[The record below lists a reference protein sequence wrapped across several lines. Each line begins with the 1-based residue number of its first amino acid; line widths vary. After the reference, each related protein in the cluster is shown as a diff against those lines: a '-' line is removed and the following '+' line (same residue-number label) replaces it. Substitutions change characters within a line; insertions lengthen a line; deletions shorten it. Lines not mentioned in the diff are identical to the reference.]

1 MTPQPNRPLTAE
13 DVGLLKRGDVLRLET
28 DYERGFPAHAGGIT
42 TVEDVDLE
50 GDTITVRTHGG
61 LLEYFYPRTMEEMF
75 VFVERPAATP
85 PSAGP
90 DAGLIER
97 LRSTR
102 SSGIRMGKLWN
113 PDGPAAIAALEA
125 AEAQVAALREAF
137 SAVANLICVPE
148 DEWVD
153 EHQNVADVAG
163 GVINGTNTIDDLR
176 RALAALPQGEG

>member
-1 MTPQPNRPLTAE
+1 MTPQPNRPLTPE
-13 DVGLLKRGDVLRLET
+13 DVVLLKRGDVLRLADEWG
-28 DYERGFPAHAGGIT
+28 DDFSVHVGGLT
-42 TVEDVDLE
+42 TVVEVGYDIV
-50 GDTITVRTHGG
+50 TVRTPDGSLDHFG
-61 LLEYFYPRTMEEMF
+61 FYTLATAF
-75 VFVERPAATP
+75 TFVERPVATP

-137 SAVANLICVPE
+137 SAVANLICVSE
-148 DEWVD
+148 DEWED
-153 EHQNVADVAG
+153 EHQNVADVAE
-163 GVINGTNTIDDLR
+163 GVVKGTDTIADLR
-176 RALAALPQGEG
+176 RALSALQQGEG